1 MKTIQKIISLVHA
14 IKNKNTVM
22 EGTITA
28 SLWILFAHH
37 AAEKARLST
46 ILFYRVRS
54 LSGLLMIRFEKSAL
68 SFLWHAYYLRSFRS
82 AVVAQCDL
90 NGHG

>member
-1 MKTIQKIISLVHA
+1 MHA
-14 IKNKNTVM
+14 VKNKNTVM

-37 AAEKARLST
+37 AAEKARLSK

-82 AVVAQCDL
+82 AVVAQYDL

>member
-1 MKTIQKIISLVHA
+1 
-14 IKNKNTVM
+14 M
-22 EGTITA
+22 EGALWA
-28 SLWILFAHH
+28 SLGSLFAHL

-82 AVVAQCDL
+82 AVMAQYDL